1 MKKVLHTASSRGH
14 ANHGWLN
21 SFHTFSFA
29 GYHNPSRVHF
39 GMLRVLNDD
48 VVAPGMGFGTHP
60 HENMEIV
67 SIPLSGALHHKD
79 TTGRDEIIRSGDVQ
93 IMSAGSGISHS
104 EMNASRNEAV
114 NFLQL
119 WIFPKLENITPR
131 YEQKTFEKSDR
142 LNKFQTVVS
151 PIENDGAIFINQ
163 DAFLSLTDISSANTL
178 EYKLHSNNAGVYVFV
193 LEGSVT
199 IDGEKL
205 SRRDGLGISDTVS
218 FNITADDDASLL
230 LIEIPMLGE

>member
-1 MKKVLHTASSRGH
+1 MQKVLHTATSRGQ

-29 GYHNPSRVHF
+29 GYNNPSRVHF

-67 SIPLSGALHHKD
+67 SIPLQGALHHKD

-104 EMNASRNEAV
+104 EMNASRTENV

-131 YEQKTFEKSDR
+131 YEQKTFEKTDR
-142 LNKFQTVVS
+142 LNKLQLVVS
-151 PIENDGAIFINQ
+151 PNENDDAIFINQ
-163 DAFLSLTDISSANTL
+163 DAFLSLTDLTESTVLDYKMHSSN
-178 EYKLHSNNAGVYVFV
+178 SGVYVFV
-193 LEGSVT
+193 LEGNVT

-205 SRRDGLGISDTVS
+205 SRRDGLGIYDTAS
-218 FNITADDDASLL
+218 FKVEANANASLL
-230 LIEIPMLGE
+230 FIEVPMLG